1 MPHIGNRQYFLEHLA
16 QTSDA
21 PLMMEIERADGHY
34 LFDAAGK
41 KYLDLISGISVS
53 SLGHRHPEILK
64 SIQAQLDRYMH
75 LMVYGEVVQSPQ
87 IQLAEALGKVLPTKL
102 DNFYFVNSGSEA
114 IEGAMKLAKR
124 YTGRSGF
131 VAQTNAYHGGTQGA
145 LSLMSNEYYSGP
157 YKPLLPDVTFI
168 DAEYTEA
175 LNGLKASPAAVILE
189 LIQAERGA
197 ISVSRE
203 YVQAVRAF
211 CNRTGA
217 LMIVDEIQTGMG
229 RTGTM
234 FAFEQYG
241 IIPDVL
247 VLGKA
252 LGGGMP
258 MGAFVAPREVMQC
271 LSENPV
277 LGHITT
283 FGGHPV
289 CCAAA
294 TAAVNVTRDNL
305 QSFQVSAKEQLFR
318 NHLIHPKIKRIE
330 GSGLLLAAHL
340 DTEET
345 CKKLIRAALE
355 DGIFTDWFLYAP
367 AALRIAPPLS
377 ITDEEILF
385 TCRVIVNLL
394 NE

>member
-1 MPHIGNRQYFLEHLA
+1 MPHIGNRQYFLNHLA

-21 PLMMEIERADGHY
+21 PLLLEIVRAEGHY
-34 LFDAAGK
+34 LYDNSGK
-41 KYLDLISGISVS
+41 KFLDLISGISVS
-53 SLGHRHPEILK
+53 SLGHRHPHILEA
-64 SIQAQLDRYMH
+64 IQGQLDQYLH

-87 IQLAEALGKVLPTKL
+87 ILLAEALSNVLPPRL

-124 YTGRSGF
+124 YTGRSVF
-131 VAQTNAYHGGTQGA
+131 IAQNNAYHGGTQGA
-145 LSLMSNEYYSGP
+145 LSLMSNEYYSAP
-157 YKPLLPDVTFI
+157 YKPLLPDVVFI
-168 DAEYTEA
+168 DAGDIDA
-175 LNGLKASPAAVILE
+175 LANTSEIPAAVVLE
-189 LIQAERGA
+189 LVQAERGA
-197 ISVSRE
+197 IPASKE
-203 YVQAVRAF
+203 YVQYVRAY
-211 CNRTGA
+211 CNQTGA

-258 MGAFVAPREVMQC
+258 IGAFIANKHVMQC

-289 CCAAA
+289 SCAAA
-294 TAAVNVTRDNL
+294 TAAVNVTAQNL
-305 QSFQVSAKEQLFR
+305 QKFRVKEKEQLFR
-318 NHLIHPKIKRIE
+318 AHLQHPKIRKIE
-330 GSGLLLAAHL
+330 GVGLLLAVHL
-340 DTEET
+340 DSEQT
-345 CKKLIRAALE
+345 CKHIILSALNE
-355 DGIFTDWFLYAP
+355 GIFTDWFLYAP
-367 AALRIAPPLS
+367 DALRIAPPLS
-377 ITDEEILF
+377 ITDDEIIE
-385 TCRVIVNLL
+385 TCKTIIDIL
-394 NE
+394 N

>member
-1 MPHIGNRQYFLEHLA
+1 MPQIGNRQFFLNHLA

-21 PLMMEIERADGHY
+21 PLLLEIVRADGHY
-34 LFDAAGK
+34 LYDSNGK
-41 KYLDLISGISVS
+41 QYLDLISGISVS
-53 SLGHRHPEILK
+53 SLGHRHPGVLDAIHR
-64 SIQAQLDRYMH
+64 QLDQYMH

-87 IQLAEALGKVLPTKL
+87 ILLAEALSKVLPPLL

-131 VAQTNAYHGGTQGA
+131 IAQNNAYHGGTQGA
-145 LSLMSNEYYSGP
+145 LSLMSNEYYSSP
-157 YKPLLPDVTFI
+157 YKPLLPDITFI
-168 DAEYTEA
+168 NAGDIEA
-175 LNGLKASPAAVILE
+175 LANCKEIPAAVVLE
-189 LIQAERGA
+189 LVQAERGA
-197 ISVSRE
+197 IPVSKD
-203 YVQAVRAF
+203 YVQYVRDY

-258 MGAFVAPREVMQC
+258 VGAFIANKQIMQC

-294 TAAVNVTRDNL
+294 SAAVDVTAENL
-305 QSFQVSAKEQLFR
+305 QYFRVYEKEQLFR
-318 NHLIHPKIKRIE
+318 KHLKHPKIRKIQ
-330 GSGLLLAAHL
+330 GVGLLLAAHL
-340 DTEET
+340 DSEQT
-345 CKKLIRAALE
+345 CKRLILSALNE
-355 DGIFTDWFLYAP
+355 GVFTDWFLYAP
-367 AALRIAPPLS
+367 DALRIAPPLS
-377 ITDEEILF
+377 ITDDEIIQTCQTIIEILD
-385 TCRVIVNLL
+385 T
-394 NE
+394 

>member
-1 MPHIGNRQYFLEHLA
+1 MPHIGNRQYFLQHLA

-21 PLMMEIERADGHY
+21 PLMLEIDRAEGHY
-34 LFDAAGK
+34 LYDSAGN

-53 SLGHRHPEILK
+53 SLGHRHPEVLSAIH
-64 SIQAQLDRYMH
+64 SQVDRYMH

-87 IQLAEALGKVLPTKL
+87 IQLAAALGGVLPTQL

-124 YTGRSGF
+124 HTGKSAF
-131 VAQTNAYHGGTQGA
+131 VAQINAYHGGTQGA

-157 YKPLLPDVTFI
+157 YRPLLSDIHFINAGDI
-168 DAEYTEA
+168 DA
-175 LNGLKASPAAVILE
+175 LKNLEVSPAAVVLE

-197 ISVSRE
+197 VVLSKE
-203 YVQAVRAF
+203 YVHAVREF
-211 CNRTGA
+211 CNHTGA

-241 IIPDVL
+241 IIPDIL
-247 VLGKA
+247 VLGKS

-258 MGAFVAPREVMQC
+258 MGAFVARKEIMKC

-294 TAAVNVTRDNL
+294 TAAVNATSKNL
-305 QSFQVSAKEQLFR
+305 YDFRVAEKEQLFR
-318 NHLIHPKIKRIE
+318 KHLIHAKIKQIE
-330 GSGLLLAAHL
+330 GKGLLLAAHL
-340 DTEET
+340 DSEDT
-345 CKKLIRAALE
+345 CKTLIRRALE
-355 DGIFTDWFLYAP
+355 HGIFTDWFLYAP
-367 AALRIAPPLS
+367 DALRIAPPLS
-377 ITDEEILF
+377 ITEGEIISVCQ
-385 TCRVIVNLL
+385 TITTIL
-394 NE
+394 ND

>member
-1 MPHIGNRQYFLEHLA
+1 MPHIGNRQYFLQHLA

-21 PLMMEIERADGHY
+21 PLMLEIERAEGHY
-34 LFDAAGK
+34 LYDASGK

-87 IQLAEALGKVLPTKL
+87 IALAQALGKVLPPKL

-157 YKPLLPDVTFI
+157 YKPLLPDITFI
-168 DAEYTEA
+168 DAGNIEA
-175 LNGLKASPAAVILE
+175 LNGLKAPPAAVILE

-203 YVQAVRAF
+203 YVQAIREY
-211 CNRTGA
+211 CNQTGA

-258 MGAFVAPREVMQC
+258 MGAFIASKEIMQC

-294 TAAVNVTRDNL
+294 TAAVNVTAENL
-305 QSFQVSAKEQLFR
+305 KTFSIAEKEQMFR
-318 NHLIHPKIKRIE
+318 KLLVHPKIKRIK
-330 GSGLLLAAHL
+330 GSGFLLAAHL
-340 DTEET
+340 DNETT
-345 CKKLIRAALE
+345 CKKLIRRALDE
-355 DGIFTDWFLYAP
+355 GIFTDWFLYAP
-367 AALRIAPPLS
+367 DALRIAPPLS
-377 ITDEEILF
+377 ITEEEILY
-385 TCRVIVNLL
+385 TCRVIVKLL

>member
-1 MPHIGNRQYFLEHLA
+1 MPHIGNRQHFLQHLA

-21 PLMMEIERADGHY
+21 PLMLEIDRAEGHY
-34 LFDAAGK
+34 MYDASGK

-53 SLGHRHPEILK
+53 SLGHRHPKIAEAVH
-64 SIQAQLDRYMH
+64 AQLDRYMH

-87 IQLAEALGKVLPTKL
+87 VHLAEALSKVLPPQL

-145 LSLMSNEYYSGP
+145 LSLMSNEYYCGP
-157 YKPLLPDVTFI
+157 YRPLLPNITFI
-168 DAEYTEA
+168 EAGDIEA
-175 LNGLKASPAAVILE
+175 LNRLEVPPAAVILE

-197 ISVSRE
+197 LAVLRE
-203 YVQAVRAF
+203 YVQSIREF

-258 MGAFVAPREVMQC
+258 MGAFIAGKNIMKC

-294 TAAVNVTRDNL
+294 AAAVNITRENL
-305 QSFQVSAKEQLFR
+305 QSFGVAEKEQLFR
-318 NHLIHPKIKRIE
+318 KQLVHPKIQRIE
-330 GSGLLLAAHL
+330 GKGLLLAAHL
-340 DTEET
+340 DSEET
-345 CKKLIRAALE
+345 CKQIIRRALE
-355 DGIFTDWFLYAP
+355 HGIFTDWFLYAP
-367 AALRIAPPLS
+367 EALRIAPPLS
-377 ITDEEILF
+377 INVGEIHH
-385 TCRVIVNLL
+385 TCKVLVNLL

>member
-1 MPHIGNRQYFLEHLA
+1 MPHIGNRQYFLQHLA
-16 QTSDA
+16 QTSDT
-21 PLMMEIERADGHY
+21 PLMLEVERAEGHY
-34 LFDAAGK
+34 LFDIEGK

-53 SLGHRHPEILK
+53 SLGHRHPKVLDAIHK
-64 SIQAQLDRYMH
+64 QLGKYMH

-87 IQLAEALGKVLPTKL
+87 VELAEALGRLLPPQL

-124 YTGRSGF
+124 FTGRSVF
-131 VAQTNAYHGGTQGA
+131 IAQRSAYHGGTQGA
-145 LSLMSNEYYSGP
+145 LSLMSNAYYSAP
-157 YKPLLPDVTFI
+157 YRPLLSDIQFI
-168 DAEYTEA
+168 DGGDSNA
-175 LNGLKASPAAVILE
+175 LKDMTVKPAAVILE

-197 ISVSRE
+197 VVLSKQ
-203 YVQAVRAF
+203 YVQSVREF
-211 CNRTGA
+211 CNSTGA

-241 IIPDVL
+241 VVPDIL

-258 MGAFVAPREVMQC
+258 IGAFIAAKEVMQC

-294 TAAVNVTRDNL
+294 AAAVNITQENL
-305 QSFQVSAKEQLFR
+305 QNFRLAEKEMLFR
-318 NHLIHPKIKRIE
+318 ENLVHPKIKSIT
-330 GSGLLLAAHL
+330 GKGLLLAAHL
-340 DTEET
+340 DSEST
-345 CKKLIRAALE
+345 CKTLIRAALDE
-355 DGIFTDWFLYAP
+355 GIFTDWFLYAP
-367 AALRIAPPLS
+367 DALRIAPPLS
-377 ITDEEILF
+377 ITDEEIIN
-385 TCRVIVNLL
+385 TCRALITLL
-394 NE
+394 NR

>member
-1 MPHIGNRQYFLEHLA
+1 
-16 QTSDA
+16 
-21 PLMMEIERADGHY
+21 
-34 LFDAAGK
+34 
-41 KYLDLISGISVS
+41 
-53 SLGHRHPEILK
+53 
-64 SIQAQLDRYMH
+64 
-75 LMVYGEVVQSPQ
+75 
-87 IQLAEALGKVLPTKL
+87 VLPAQL

-131 VAQTNAYHGGTQGA
+131 VAQINAYHGGTQGA

-157 YKPLLPDVTFI
+157 YKPLLPDITFI
-168 DAEYTEA
+168 DAGNIEA
-175 LNGLKASPAAVILE
+175 LNGLKAPPAAVILE

-197 ISVSRE
+197 ISVSKE
-203 YVQAVRAF
+203 YVQSIREF

-234 FAFEQYG
+234 FAFEQFG
-241 IIPDVL
+241 ITPDVL

-258 MGAFVAPREVMQC
+258 MGAFIASKELMQC

-294 TAAVNVTRDNL
+294 AAAVNVTRENL
-305 QSFQVSAKEQLFR
+305 QTFRVSEKEQLFR
-318 NHLIHPKIKRIE
+318 KHLVHPKIKRIE
-330 GSGLLLAAHL
+330 GKGLLLAAHL
-340 DTEET
+340 DSEDT
-345 CKKLIRAALE
+345 CKKLIRKAL
-355 DGIFTDWFLYAP
+355 DHGIFTDWFLYAP
-367 AALRIAPPLS
+367 DALRIAPPLS
-377 ITDEEILF
+377 ISDEEIIH
-385 TCRVIVNLL
+385 TCRVLVNLL
-394 NE
+394 YE

>member
-1 MPHIGNRQYFLEHLA
+1 MPHIGNRQYFLQHLA

-21 PLMMEIERADGHY
+21 PLMLEIERAEGHY
-34 LFDAAGK
+34 LFDAAGN

-53 SLGHRHPEILK
+53 SLGHRHPDVLSAIH
-64 SIQAQLDRYMH
+64 SQLEKYIH

-87 IQLAEALGKVLPTKL
+87 IQLAEALGKVLPAQL

-157 YKPLLPDVTFI
+157 YKPLLPDITFI
-168 DAEYTEA
+168 DAGNIEA
-175 LNGLKASPAAVILE
+175 LNGLKAPPAAVILE

-197 ISVSRE
+197 ISVSKE
-203 YVQAVRAF
+203 YVQSIREF

-234 FAFEQYG
+234 FAFEQFG
-241 IIPDVL
+241 ITPDVL

-258 MGAFVAPREVMQC
+258 MGTFIASKELMQC

-294 TAAVNVTRDNL
+294 AAAVDVTRENL
-305 QSFQVSAKEQLFR
+305 QTFRVSEKEQLFR
-318 NHLIHPKIKRIE
+318 KHLVHPKIKRIE
-330 GSGLLLAAHL
+330 GKGLLLAAHL
-340 DTEET
+340 DSEDT
-345 CKKLIRAALE
+345 CKKLIRKAL
-355 DGIFTDWFLYAP
+355 DHGIFTDWFLYAP
-367 AALRIAPPLS
+367 DALRIAPPLS
-377 ITDEEILF
+377 ISDGEIIH
-385 TCRVIVNLL
+385 TCRVLVNLL
-394 NE
+394 YE

>member
-1 MPHIGNRQYFLEHLA
+1 MPHIGNRQFFLQHLA

-21 PLMMEIERADGHY
+21 PLLLEIERAEGHY
-34 LFDAAGK
+34 LYDATGK

-53 SLGHRHPEILK
+53 SLGHRHPKVLEAIHT
-64 SIQAQLDRYMH
+64 QLDKYMH

-87 IQLAEALGKVLPTKL
+87 VQLAQALGKVLPPQL
-102 DNFYFVNSGSEA
+102 DNFYFVSSGSEA
-114 IEGAMKLAKR
+114 IEGAMKLARR
-124 YTGRSGF
+124 YTGRSAF
-131 VAQTNAYHGGTQGA
+131 VAQINAYHGGTQGA

-157 YKPLLPDVTFI
+157 YRPLLPNIHFIEADNI
-168 DAEYTEA
+168 DALQNMAEP
-175 LNGLKASPAAVILE
+175 PAAVVLE
-189 LIQAERGA
+189 LIQAERG
-197 ISVSRE
+197 SFVLSTE
-203 YVQAVRAF
+203 YVHAVREF

-234 FAFEQYG
+234 FIFEQYG
-241 IIPDVL
+241 IVPDVL

-258 MGAFVAPREVMQC
+258 MGAFIASKDVMQC

-294 TAAVNVTRDNL
+294 AAAVNITAENL
-305 QSFQVSAKEQLFR
+305 QNFRVDEKEKLFR
-318 NHLIHPKIKRIE
+318 EHLIHPKIRRIT
-330 GSGLLLAAHL
+330 GKGLLLAAHL
-340 DTEET
+340 DSEKT
-345 CKKLIRAALE
+345 CKDLIRSALDE
-355 DGIFTDWFLYAP
+355 GVFTDWFLYAP
-367 AALRIAPPLS
+367 DALRIAPPLS
-377 ITDEEILF
+377 ITEEEIIQ
-385 TCRVIVNLL
+385 TCRSLVKLL
-394 NE
+394 ED

>member
-1 MPHIGNRQYFLEHLA
+1 MPHIGNRQYFLQHLA

-21 PLMMEIERADGHY
+21 PLLLEIERAEGHY
-34 LFDAAGK
+34 MFDSAGN

-53 SLGHRHPEILK
+53 SLGHRHPAVLE
-64 SIQAQLDRYMH
+64 AVNEQLNRYLH
-75 LMVYGEVVQSPQ
+75 IMVYGEVVQSPQ
-87 IQLAEALGKVLPTKL
+87 IKLAEALRQVLPTRL

-124 YTGRSGF
+124 YTGRSAF

-145 LSLMSNEYYSGP
+145 LSLMSSDYYSGP
-157 YKPLLPDVTFI
+157 YKPLLPEITFI
-168 DAEYTEA
+168 DAGDIEA
-175 LNGLKASPAAVILE
+175 LHRMDERPAAVVLE

-197 ISVSRE
+197 IPVSIEYAKAVRE
-203 YVQAVRAF
+203 YCSRI
-211 CNRTGA
+211 GA
-217 LMIVDEIQTGMG
+217 LMIIDEIQTGMG

-234 FAFEQYG
+234 FAFEQYDVV
-241 IIPDVL
+241 PDIL

-258 MGAFVAPREVMQC
+258 IGAFIAGKEVMNC

-294 TAAVNVTRDNL
+294 TAAVNVTAQNL
-305 QSFQVSAKEQLFR
+305 TSFNVVEKEMLFR
-318 NHLIHPKIKRIE
+318 ELLIHPKIKSVQ
-330 GSGLLLAAHL
+330 GKGLLIAAHL
-340 DTEET
+340 DSEES
-345 CKKLIRAALE
+345 CKKLIRRALE
-355 DGIFTDWFLYAP
+355 HEIFTDWFLYAP
-367 AALRIAPPLS
+367 DALRIAPPLS
-377 ITDEEILF
+377 ITPKEIEE
-385 TCRVIVNLL
+385 TCSTLLDLL
-394 NE
+394 ND

>member
-1 MPHIGNRQYFLEHLA
+1 MPHIGNRQYFLQHLA

-21 PLMMEIERADGHY
+21 PLMLEIERAEGHY
-34 LFDAAGK
+34 LYDASGK

-87 IQLAEALGKVLPTKL
+87 IALAEALGKVLPQKL

-157 YKPLLPDVTFI
+157 YKPLLPDITFI
-168 DAEYTEA
+168 DAENIKA
-175 LNGLKASPAAVILE
+175 LNGLKALPAAVVLE

-203 YVQAVRAF
+203 YVQAIREF
-211 CNRTGA
+211 CNQTGA

-234 FAFEQYG
+234 FAFEQFG
-241 IIPDVL
+241 ITPDVL

-258 MGAFVAPREVMQC
+258 MGAFIASKEIMHC

-294 TAAVNVTRDNL
+294 TAAVNVTAENL
-305 QSFQVSAKEQLFR
+305 KTFRIPEKEQLFR
-318 NHLIHPKIKRIE
+318 KLLVHPKIKRIE

-340 DTEET
+340 DNETT
-345 CKKLIRAALE
+345 CKKLIRRALD

-367 AALRIAPPLS
+367 DALRIAPPLS
-377 ITDEEILF
+377 ITEEEITH
-385 TCRVIVNLL
+385 TCQVIVALL

>member
-1 MPHIGNRQYFLEHLA
+1 MPHIGNRQYFLQHLA

-21 PLMMEIERADGHY
+21 PLMLEIERAEGHY
-34 LFDAAGK
+34 LYDASGK

-87 IQLAEALGKVLPTKL
+87 IALAEALGKVLPQKL

-157 YKPLLPDVTFI
+157 YKPLLPDITFI
-168 DAEYTEA
+168 ESGNIEA
-175 LNGLKASPAAVILE
+175 LNGLKARPAAVILE
-189 LIQAERGA
+189 LIQAELGA

-203 YVQAVRAF
+203 YVQAIREF
-211 CNRTGA
+211 CNQTGA

-258 MGAFVAPREVMQC
+258 MGAFVASREVMQC

-294 TAAVNVTRDNL
+294 TAAVNVTAENL
-305 QSFQVSAKEQLFR
+305 KTFSIAKKEQLFR
-318 NHLIHPKIKRIE
+318 KLLVHPKIKRIE

-340 DTEET
+340 DNET
-345 CKKLIRAALE
+345 TGKKLIRRALDE
-355 DGIFTDWFLYAP
+355 GIFTDWFLYAP
-367 AALRIAPPLS
+367 DALRIAPPLS
-377 ITDEEILF
+377 ITEEEITH
-385 TCRVIVNLL
+385 TCQVIVALL